1 MKNKKKYLV
10 FGLLTIALVIFLSSL
25 YAFLGLQRSSA
36 TVEGQ
41 SAQLTKV
48 KSLQF
53 TPFDREL
60 ARQFQDKDND
70 GRCDLCGMPV
80 DICIDSGQLQCNM
93 APNSTIGILGSA
105 HNHAD
110 FKVFIDGKP
119 EDFARPDYYSRSGF
133 IRVELNQKK
142 EEASGVL
149 HINATGVPLWIFFK
163 SLGMDFTATC
173 LKLLGRE
180 FCDDP
185 GKRLRFFVNGV
196 ENDQFGDYVV
206 KDLDKILITYG
217 NEGAAVQEQIK
228 QITDFAKNH

>member
-10 FGLLTIALVIFLSSL
+10 LGLSTLTLVAFLFGL
-25 YAFLGLQRSSA
+25 YAFFGFQRSGSV
-36 TVEGQ
+36 VEGQ
-41 SAQLTKV
+41 SVQLAKA

-80 DICIDSGQLQCNM
+80 DICIDSGQIQCNID
-93 APNSTIGILGSA
+93 PGSTIGILGSA
-105 HNHAD
+105 HIHAD
-110 FKVFIDGKP
+110 FKVFVDGKP
-119 EDFARPDYYSRSGF
+119 LDFASRDNYLKSSF
-133 IRVELNQKK
+133 IHLEENQNK

-163 SLGMDFTATC
+163 SLGIDFTSTC
-173 LKLLGRE
+173 LTLQGRE
-180 FCDDP
+180 FCQDS
-185 GKRLRFFVNGV
+185 GKQLRFFVNGV
-196 ENDQFGDYVV
+196 ENDQFGNHVV

-217 NEGAAVQEQIK
+217 NEGEAIQEHIK